1 MNNIELTREEA
12 QELRTALFW
21 AVSQLICKMTPHKY
35 NELSLKLEKLI
46 VGGKGS

>member
-21 AVSQLICKMTPHKY
+21 AVSQLICKLPPHKY
-35 NELSLKLEKLI
+35 NELALKLDKLI
-46 VGGKGS
+46 VGGKQ